1 MININEILNKWL
13 ILKYMAHMEKFFK
26 MHGLGNDF
34 VIFDGRQGISMSS
47 EVAQKIANRR
57 TGVGCDQIII
67 IDNPINDGDVSLK
80 FFNSDGSISSACGN
94 GTRCVADLIF
104 SQTEKEIIK
113 IDTSAGQLSAWKDK
127 DYNRITVDMGAPE
140 FLWDQIPLSKK
151 VDYRQVDL
159 GSLAPSKAFCLSMGN
174 PHAIFFL
181 ENQETFDLEKFGGE
195 IENHDIFPE
204 KANISLVSILS
215 FNEIRVKVWERGVG
229 ITSACG
235 SAACA
240 ASVASYQMRK
250 IGNECD
256 VLMDGGKLHVMIKK
270 NGNVFL
276 SGPTE
281 KSFEGYLSHNLEFLL
296 KKMDD
301 VNK

>member
-1 MININEILNKWL
+1 MKKIFILAGGYSKEREI
-13 ILKYMAHMEKFFK
+13 
-26 MHGLGNDF
+26 
-34 VIFDGRQGISMSS
+34 
-47 EVAQKIANRR
+47 
-57 TGVGCDQIII
+57 
-67 IDNPINDGDVSLK
+67 SL
-80 FFNSDGSISSACGN
+80 
-94 GTRCVADLIF
+94 
-104 SQTEKEIIK
+104 QTAKSVHKE
-113 IDTSAGQLSAWKDK
+113 LRKDK

-159 GSLAPSKAFCLSMGN
+159 GNLAPSKAFCLSMGN

-215 FNEIRVKVWERGVG
+215 FTEIRVKVWERGVG

-240 ASVASYQMRK
+240 ASV
-250 IGNECD
+250 D
-256 VLMDGGKLHVMIKK
+256 LIK
-270 NGNVFL
+270 
-276 SGPTE
+276 
-281 KSFEGYLSHNLEFLL
+281 
-296 KKMDD
+296 
-301 VNK
+301 